1 MSKMQVVIM
10 TKSIKY
16 GGLCVAGFECKTGNW
31 VRLVNDQAITNR
43 NFIYSNRSTINVLDK
58 IEINILG
65 SAATDIHKEDIY
77 IDLTT
82 PIIKLSALSLSQA
95 LDIYNLENNQ
105 YVLGNS
111 RHAIYNDPSYLGHSL
126 EIVKVSNAI
135 LYEVEGPNGVKA
147 KLDFVY
153 NGTYYEK
160 LSITDPEYFGM
171 QNGTKLGDL
180 IIVVSIPDDDWSR
193 NNGYF
198 KFVAKMFK

>member
-16 GGLCVAGFECKTGNW
+16 GGLCIAGFECKTGNW

-43 NFIYSNRSTINVLDK
+43 NFVYNDKSAINVLDK

-77 IDLTT
+77 IDLTK
-82 PIIKLSALSLSQA
+82 PIIKLSSLSLSQA
-95 LDIYNLENNQ
+95 LDIHDLENNQ
-105 YVLGNS
+105 YVLGNNK
-111 RHAIYNDPSYLGHSL
+111 HAIYKDPSYIGHSL
-126 EIVKVSNAI
+126 EIVKVNNAT
-135 LYEVEGPNGVKA
+135 LYEVEGPSGVKA

-153 NGTYYEK
+153 NGTYYEN
-160 LSITDPEYFGM
+160 LSITDPEYFGV
-171 QNGTKLGDL
+171 QNGTKLGEL
-180 IIVVSIPDDDWSR
+180 IIVVSIPDDEWSK

-198 KFVAKMFK
+198 KFIAKIFR